1 MSPEFGLKS
10 HILWP
15 VCVFFIV
22 LLLDVEFQYSENIF
36 LSSHIFEKLVFP
48 IGFLSFNGTLKML
61 QNSFHQNSWEIR
73 LLKMA
78 AKSQLWFSKAVK
90 WWQFLESLKLCLF
103 YMNCVKLNGMTDIN
117 ISHEASKIFCK
128 KYFQANIVVIL
139 TKADVIINRVYY
151 IWYNSEANSIC
162 FLHLDLIFWINIF

>member
-22 LLLDVEFQYSENIF
+22 LLLNVEFQYSENIF

-78 AKSQLWFSKAVK
+78 AKSRLLSDDNFLNLSNFAFFTWIVWNWMEWQTSTFHMKQARYSVKNIFKQILWSY
-90 WWQFLESLKLCLF
+90 LLKLMSL
-103 YMNCVKLNGMTDIN
+103 
-117 ISHEASKIFCK
+117 
-128 KYFQANIVVIL
+128 
-139 TKADVIINRVYY
+139 
-151 IWYNSEANSIC
+151 
-162 FLHLDLIFWINIF
+162 

>member
-78 AKSQLWFSKAVK
+78 AKSRLLSDDNFLNLSNFAFFTWIVWNWMEWQTSTFHMKQARYSVKNIFKQILWSY
-90 WWQFLESLKLCLF
+90 LLKLMSL
-103 YMNCVKLNGMTDIN
+103 
-117 ISHEASKIFCK
+117 
-128 KYFQANIVVIL
+128 
-139 TKADVIINRVYY
+139 
-151 IWYNSEANSIC
+151 
-162 FLHLDLIFWINIF
+162 

>member
-10 HILWP
+10 HILWS

-22 LLLDVEFQYSENIF
+22 LLLDLEFQYSENIS

-48 IGFLSFNGTLKML
+48 TGFLSFNGTLKML

-78 AKSQLWFSKAVK
+78 AKSQLCELWCIKFDFLRLLNDENFLNLSNFAFFTWIVWNWLEWQNSTFHMKQARHSVK
-90 WWQFLESLKLCLF
+90 
-103 YMNCVKLNGMTDIN
+103 
-117 ISHEASKIFCK
+117 
-128 KYFQANIVVIL
+128 
-139 TKADVIINRVYY
+139 
-151 IWYNSEANSIC
+151 
-162 FLHLDLIFWINIF
+162 NIFKQILWSYLLELMSL

>member
-48 IGFLSFNGTLKML
+48 IGFLSFNSTLKML

-78 AKSQLWFSKAVK
+78 AKSRLLSDDNFLNLSNFAFFTWIVWNWMEWQTSTFHMKQARYSVKNIFKQILWSY
-90 WWQFLESLKLCLF
+90 LLKLMSL
-103 YMNCVKLNGMTDIN
+103 
-117 ISHEASKIFCK
+117 
-128 KYFQANIVVIL
+128 
-139 TKADVIINRVYY
+139 
-151 IWYNSEANSIC
+151 
-162 FLHLDLIFWINIF
+162 